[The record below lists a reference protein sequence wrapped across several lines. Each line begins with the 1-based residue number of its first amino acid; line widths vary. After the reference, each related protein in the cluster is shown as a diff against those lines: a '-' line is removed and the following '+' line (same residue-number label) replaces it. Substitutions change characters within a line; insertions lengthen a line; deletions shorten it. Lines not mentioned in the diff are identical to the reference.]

1 MKDVKAT
8 ITRWYHQM
16 DGIFAESEAWSL
28 FKTVAILE
36 TIGWTMLLVGIM
48 FKMNHWPLA
57 DLAIAIGGSTHGMI
71 VLAYMLVVLFAHRSM
86 GWSVRKFVMAELI
99 NAIPYA
105 VLVFEIWV
113 SRQRKQAQRE
123 LLPVTV
129 TENE

>member
-8 ITRWYHQM
+8 ITGWYHQM

-28 FKTVAILE
+28 FKTMAILE
-36 TIGWTMLLVGIM
+36 TIGWTMLLIGIM
-48 FKMNHWPLA
+48 FKVNDWPLA
-57 DLAIAIGGSTHGMI
+57 DVAISIGGSVHGMI

-86 GWSVRKFVMAELI
+86 GWSVWKFTVAELI

-113 SRQRKQAQRE
+113 ARQRKQAQNE
-123 LLPVTV
+123 LAPVAV
-129 TENE
+129 SEND